1 MKTTI
6 TPMQQNYFEDM
17 MAAPIGLDQ
26 KLLILLLIE
35 NPNLVGRTV
44 KILAK
49 QETCTKF
56 IKRIYLVK
64 VLLEH
69 FKERQSYREY
79 RKVFYDLDRILAG
92 SKFLKKETVKIWNS
106 LQHIQANKQYSDPIY
121 QEKVNRQFW
130 TIVRKFTL
138 PTYNG
143 PEKHAVRIFLQT
155 ELFYFLVASL
165 ISKLHINEV
174 IVRGNYDLEDL
185 YKLNDENKLEMI
197 TKYYHIFQAN
207 SDLQTLYSRIT
218 LNTPSSYSI
227 INELNEYYAR
237 HKHVQIRE
245 EKNDKES

>member
-1 MKTTI
+1 M
-6 TPMQQNYFEDM
+6 
-17 MAAPIGLDQ
+17 
-26 KLLILLLIE
+26 
-35 NPNLVGRTV
+35 

-79 RKVFYDLDRILAG
+79 RKVFYDLDRILVG

-138 PTYNG
+138 PKYNG

-155 ELFYFLVASL
+155 KLLFFLVASV

-185 YKLNDENKLEMI
+185 FKLNGEQVGNDQEILSHLSSE
-197 TKYYHIFQAN
+197 FRSAN
-207 SDLQTLYSRIT
+207 FIQSDYSQHT
-218 LNTPSSYSI
+218 VFFLD
-227 INELNEYYAR
+227 L
-237 HKHVQIRE
+237 IRSLT
-245 EKNDKES
+245 N